1 MAAPETSHTFISKKD
16 LQRLSGKDRNNSTNQ
31 SNELLPRDV
40 TELTSKCLMITSC
53 IEIYSSIMI
62 LINY

>member
-31 SNELLPRDV
+31 SNELLPRDA

-53 IEIYSSIMI
+53 I
-62 LINY
+62 